1 VRRSSDCR
9 GGALSAATAAGAAWS
24 TGHRH
29 IRTVLVAAPF
39 LFPLTG
45 GPVGSAW
52 QALWS
57 AACAVLLA
65 ASSHDRRQAAYTGS
79 GLAVCAVLLTAIAFM
94 GQAAAGA
101 AGALLVIGCGV
112 LAGRSA
118 GPDGVQ
124 AADRL
129 LVVCRGLA
137 WAACLSVPI
146 GLAQYFGHAAWLQP
160 WGAVPTEPLGMAYG
174 NLRQRNQFAS
184 LCGMGLVA
192 ALWLQARASGGAR
205 LSWSAAAAWLVLGLA
220 ASTSR
225 TGLLQ
230 LICIVGAAAWLGG
243 RQRRPAGRGE
253 PQLARPL
260 GVLALLPLYA
270 AAAWL
275 LPRLA
280 SDSVEGMV
288 LRLREGA
295 PPGHGRLVLWQNVLE
310 LIAQHPWRGWGWGE
324 LSYAHYTHLYAG
336 ERFVEILDNAHNLP
350 LHLAV
355 TLGIPAAAAICGG
368 FLWVVLRARP
378 WAERDPARITAWG
391 LLGVIVLHSL
401 LEYPLWYAP
410 FQLVF
415 GICLGLLWPDR
426 PRAVSKPDRPSVPV
440 LSALAAMISIAFL
453 AAAAWDYT
461 RVSQIYL
468 PRDERL
474 PAWREH
480 TLDRLRG
487 RSWFFGD
494 AVQFAELT
502 LTPVTRDNAA
512 AMYVLAGEMLH
523 FSPEPRVVLKR
534 IQAASLLGDDDEV
547 QAQLSRFRAAY
558 PEDYL
563 RWLGSLPAD

>member
-1 VRRSSDCR
+1 M
-9 GGALSAATAAGAAWS
+9 
-24 TGHRH
+24 
-29 IRTVLVAAPF
+29 LVAAPF
-39 LFPLTG
+39 LFPLTA
-45 GPVGSAW
+45 GPLGSAW
-52 QALWS
+52 QALWGAGCS
-57 AACAVLLA
+57 VLLAWATVDRRAGTRAAGLRVACAVLLA
-65 ASSHDRRQAAYTGS
+65 ALACTGQS
-79 GLAVCAVLLTAIAFM
+79 G
-94 GQAAAGA
+94 AGV
-101 AGALLVIGCGV
+101 AGALLVVGCGL
-112 LAGRSA
+112 LAGRSS
-118 GPDGVQ
+118 GPDDAQ
-124 AADRL
+124 AAGRSL
-129 LVVCRGLA
+129 AIARGVA
-137 WAACLSVPI
+137 WAACLSVLI
-146 GLAQYFGHAAWLQP
+146 GMAQYFGHAAWLKP
-160 WGAVPTEPLGMAYG
+160 WGAVPMEPLGMAYG

-192 ALWLQARASGGAR
+192 VLWLQARASGGAR
-205 LSWSAAAAWLVLGLA
+205 LPWSAAAAWLVLGLA

-230 LICIVGAAAWLGG
+230 LVCIVGAAAWLGA
-243 RQRRPAGRGE
+243 RQRRTAEQGGPRLAGPWR
-253 PQLARPL
+253 L
-260 GVLALLPLYA
+260 LALLPLYA

-280 SDSVEGMV
+280 SASGSVEGMIS
-288 LRLREGA
+288 RLREGA

-324 LSYAHYTHLYAG
+324 LSYAHYSHLYAG

-355 TLGIPAAAAICGG
+355 TLGIPAAVAICGG
-368 FLWVVLRARP
+368 FAWMVLRARP
-378 WAERDPARITAWG
+378 WAERDPARIMVWG

-415 GICLGLLWPDR
+415 GLCLGFLWPGR
-426 PRAVSKPDRPSVPV
+426 PAADSGSNRAFAPV
-440 LSALAAMISIAFL
+440 LAALAATISIALL

-468 PRDERL
+468 PRAERL

-494 AVQFAELT
+494 AVKFAELT
-502 LTPVTRDNAA
+502 LTPVTRGNAA
-512 AMYVLAGEMLH
+512 AMYGLAGEMLH
-523 FSPEPRVVLKR
+523 FSPEPRVVVKR
-534 IQAASLLGDDDEV
+534 IQAASLLGDEDEV
-547 QAQLSRFRAAY
+547 QAQLARFRAAY

-563 RWLGSLPAD
+563 RWVGSLPAN